1 MHGRGINYDT
11 GFLPGLASRPGYDPE
26 SVRRDLDTIA
36 ADLHCDTV
44 RISGGDLDRLD
55 VAAEAAAERGLRVWY
70 CPFPVDLPPARLTD
84 LFVDGA
90 VRAERLRRRGADV
103 TYLTGCEL
111 SLFAAGF
118 LPGDTYRD
126 RLAAVA
132 AADLDWWLS
141 LGPVAERVN
150 GFLTATVER
159 VRGVFDGP
167 VSYASGPWE
176 AVDWAPYD
184 IVGIDAY
191 RAAHNAASYPELLR
205 EQFRHGKPVAVTE
218 FGTCPYRGAGDR
230 GGTAWQVPDGARR
243 DEQEQVRYLTELL
256 DVFDAAGV
264 HTALWFTFADFL
276 RTGDADLGSYGVV
289 GVGADGV
296 RTPRAVFA
304 AMAAR
309 YQR

>member
-11 GFLPGLASRPGYDPE
+11 GFLPGLASRPGFDPDT
-26 SVRRDLDTIA
+26 VRRDMGTIA

-55 VAAEAAAERGLRVWY
+55 VAAGAAAKRGLRIWY
-70 CPFPVDLPPARLTD
+70 CPFPVDLPPAGMTE
-84 LFVDGA
+84 LFVNGA

-103 TYLTGCEL
+103 VYLTGCEL
-111 SLFAAGF
+111 SLFGAGF

-126 RLAAVA
+126 RLAAIA
-132 AADLDWWLS
+132 TADLDWWLS

-150 GFLTATVER
+150 EFLAATVAR
-159 VRGVFDGP
+159 VRAVFGGA
-167 VSYASGPWE
+167 VSYASGAWE
-176 AVDWAPYD
+176 TVDWTPYD
-184 IVGIDAY
+184 LVGVDAY
-191 RAAHNAASYPELLR
+191 RTAHNAASYRELLL
-205 EQFRHGKPVAVTE
+205 EQFGYGKPVAVTE
-218 FGTCPYRGAGDR
+218 FGTCPYRGAADR
-230 GGTAWQVPDGARR
+230 GGNAWQPPDGAVR

-256 DVFDAAGV
+256 DVFEAVGV

-289 GVGADGV
+289 GVGADGA
-296 RTPRAVFA
+296 RTRRAVFT